1 VRIALRELVRR
12 PSRFIAAGGALTLLV
27 VLLLVL
33 GGFLDGLILG
43 STGAIRAQDQE
54 LVAFS
59 AAARRSLARS
69 EMGPDLADQ
78 VAEVDGVAGVSGL
91 GLAQTTAAREPG
103 AAGDDVLGVAVA
115 GYDRATEVLPEP
127 PEPGRAVVDRRL
139 QEVSDVELGDRL
151 YLGNGEV
158 EVTVD
163 DWVEDTTYAQQ
174 PTVWV
179 AGDTWREVLAGMSP
193 ALAVPDDA
201 FQVLLVD
208 VDGDTDPLEVAAAT
222 DEATGSTDTVTTAQ
236 AIDAIPGVA
245 QQRSAFSG
253 IIGVTFAVAGLV
265 VALFFALITLERT
278 RLYALLKAVG
288 ARTSDVFG
296 GVTAQAVGIAV
307 GALIVGWLITWGL
320 VALIPPELPVRLE
333 PVRVAQI
340 ALGTLITAVLG
351 SLATLRRI
359 LRIEPAQAIG

>member
-1 VRIALRELVRR
+1 VKLALRELVRR
-12 PSRFIAAGGALTLLV
+12 PSRFVAAGGALTLLV

-59 AAARRSLARS
+59 AEARRSLTRS
-69 EMGPDLADQ
+69 ELGPD
-78 VAEVDGVAGVSGL
+78 VAEQIAGVDGVAEVSGL
-91 GLAQTTAAREPG
+91 GLAQATAASEPG
-103 AAGDDVLGVAVA
+103 AAGDDLFSVAVA
-115 GYDRATEVLPEP
+115 GYEQATGVLPDP
-127 PEPGRAVVDRRL
+127 PERGRAVVDRRL
-139 QEVSDVELGDRL
+139 EELSDVGLGDRL
-151 YLGNGEV
+151 FLGNGEV

-163 DWVEDTTYAQQ
+163 GWVEDTTYAQQ
-174 PTVWV
+174 ATVWV
-179 AGDTWREVLAGMSP
+179 AADTWRDVLAGISP

-208 VDGDTDPLEVAAAT
+208 IEADSDPLEVAAAI
-222 DEATGSTDTVTTAQ
+222 DEATASTDTVTSAE

-245 QQRSAFSG
+245 QQRSVFSG

-288 ARTSDVFG
+288 ARSSHVFG

-307 GALIVGWLITWGL
+307 GALFVGGLITWGL
-320 VALIPPELPVRLE
+320 VAVLPPELPIRLE

-340 ALGTLITAVLG
+340 AVGTLVTAVLG